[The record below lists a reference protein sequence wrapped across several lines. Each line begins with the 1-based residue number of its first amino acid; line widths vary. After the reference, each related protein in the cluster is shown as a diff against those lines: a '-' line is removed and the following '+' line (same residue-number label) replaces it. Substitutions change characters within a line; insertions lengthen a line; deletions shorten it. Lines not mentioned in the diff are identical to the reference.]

1 MCDLSYINYLHY
13 LPHII
18 RYSAA
23 AFLSRLLNK
32 IITKIGV
39 QVVGVSK
46 MLVHPSFS
54 PSSTTASDNLALV
67 RLVNTARRRYR
78 ALCLPTQDS
87 SVTGEVEL
95 VGWRI
100 SSVVGSLSQSLVSL
114 KTTIVPDCGAG
125 EERLCTSEDTR
136 CQGDTGAP
144 LVKSDNTLVGAM
156 TGGTGCSKYDYGV
169 FTKISSRFLGNQ
181 YISYC
186 STI

>member
-1 MCDLSYINYLHY
+1 MDPFVRHTFLNVLFGTFILWGSPYTCSQYLIH
-13 LPHII
+13 
-18 RYSAA
+18 
-23 AFLSRLLNK
+23 
-32 IITKIGV
+32 
-39 QVVGVSK
+39 
-46 MLVHPSFS
+46 
-54 PSSTTASDNLALV
+54 
-67 RLVNTARRRYR
+67 R

>member
-1 MCDLSYINYLHY
+1 M
-13 LPHII
+13 
-18 RYSAA
+18 
-23 AFLSRLLNK
+23 LNK
-32 IITKIGV
+32 IITKIAV

-67 RLVNTARRRYR
+67 MLVNTARRRYR

-87 SVTGEVEL
+87 TVTGEVEL

>member
-1 MCDLSYINYLHY
+1 
-13 LPHII
+13 
-18 RYSAA
+18 
-23 AFLSRLLNK
+23 
-32 IITKIGV
+32 
-39 QVVGVSK
+39 

-186 STI
+186 STIQSTQAGFRTQYPPRARKAAVQVNLHNNFPVCTKKKI